1 MKRTRIAG
9 EKQNVGIGLNS
20 FIMCLAGAFGCF
32 LQNCSSSSPQDCYY
46 LNILKAEQFNGGRI
60 CMHCKIF
67 CVVVN
72 TGLILGSV
80 WLKGYTWLNVSI
92 SQRTY
97 TKKSSVGRE
106 EMTDLFFFSWSHL
119 KFRNKLEKDYLNLPG
134 QKANPKLYLSFS
146 IWKVFE
152 VFLWKISSC
161 AVTVRSVDD
170 SSWHLSMDWSI
181 TFLCCKHMQYSESV
195 HIPNRCFLQPF

>member
-67 CVVVN
+67 CVLVN

-106 EMTDLFFFSWSHL
+106 EMTDLFFFFLISFKIQEQTRKRSFESSWTKSQPKTVPLIQHL
-119 KFRNKLEKDYLNLPG
+119 KSLW
-134 QKANPKLYLSFS
+134 SFS
-146 IWKVFE
+146 LENFFMCSHGE
-152 VFLWKISSC
+152 VSWRQFLTSQHGLIHYFF
-161 AVTVRSVDD
+161 V
-170 SSWHLSMDWSI
+170 L
-181 TFLCCKHMQYSESV
+181 
-195 HIPNRCFLQPF
+195 